1 MIPSLIQVSG
11 APWLVLPEGDHGADL
26 QAVAAAFAFNAPRRE
41 LFDGLVHACRDLFSA
56 GCQRLYVDGSYVTG
70 KPIPG
75 DYDACWDPEGV
86 DSRSL
91 HPVFLDFSDN
101 RAAQRAKYG
110 GEFFPSSARA
120 DQVGNTFLEFFQL
133 ERYSGRRKGIVVVQ
147 LASDPLIQNEVTA

>member
-1 MIPSLIQVSG
+1 MIPSLIEVPG
-11 APWLVLPEGDHGADL
+11 APWRVLPEGEYGADL
-26 QAVAAAFAFNAPRRE
+26 QEIGAAFASNARRRE
-41 LFDGLVHACRDLFSA
+41 LFDGLVQACRDLRSA

-75 DYDACWDPEGV
+75 DYDACWDPKGV

-91 HPVFLDFSDN
+91 APVFRDFSDD

-120 DQVGNTFLEFFQL
+120 DWVGNTFLEFFQL
-133 ERYSGRRKGIVVVQ
+133 ERHSGGRKGIVVVE
-147 LASDPLIQNEVTA
+147 LASDPMIQTR